1 MAGRL
6 MGMVVV
12 ALSLAACG
20 GEDARVR
27 DNSSAVSL
35 TDSQIAGVL
44 VAASQDALAAART
57 VADRGG
63 PEACDY
69 GSQMMVMHGAAMDR
83 LHALG
88 VRPTPS
94 EIGVVLDYDT
104 KKVIAEIGK
113 ATGRV
118 AVDLL
123 YLCLQVRAQTTVAEL
138 PMQADMPALQNEVEE
153 TRRNA
158 SGHLAIAAARA
169 IDVAAAAA
177 GGLRSNSIGDVCGP
191 YDGPGPGNGTG
202 LPTGRVGY

>member
-1 MAGRL
+1 MPGRCV
-6 MGMVVV
+6 GVVVV

-20 GEDARVR
+20 APEDARVR

-44 VAASQDALAAART
+44 VAASQDALAAARI

-69 GSQMMVMHGAAMDR
+69 GSQMMVMHSAAMDR
-83 LHALG
+83 MHAIG

-94 EIGVVLDYDT
+94 EVGVVLDYDT

-138 PMQADMPALQNEVEE
+138 PMQAVVTGRAAVVLPVTEQGATVGTASVSISVEP
-153 TRRNA
+153 NV
-158 SGHLAIAAARA
+158 L
-169 IDVAAAAA
+169 
-177 GGLRSNSIGDVCGP
+177 SIL
-191 YDGPGPGNGTG
+191 GTG
-202 LPTGRVGY
+202 LSNPPVNTNP